1 MSTSTL
7 SVAANDRKARL
18 AQLKSLKR
26 KAPTDSTTDDDVG
39 APTSHRPSKSP
50 RTSPAPDDS
59 SSTSHLLSGRNYDPL
74 TRGPKLGF
82 ELNPASTATTTTL
95 EARAKELSDAA
106 RAAQAAEKAE
116 QDEGREA
123 PLDLFKLQPKKPN
136 WDLKRELERR
146 LEGVNVRTENAI
158 ARLVRER
165 VEGQK
170 KAQGQATANGSGRG
184 DAEADEEGKGMGME
198 GNVLVEATKERER
211 EDEEEARRER
221 VLEAELEAP

>member
-1 MSTSTL
+1 MSTTTL
-7 SVAANDRKARL
+7 SAASSDRKARL

-26 KAPTDSTTDDDVG
+26 KEPPSDTPLDAPEDDSS
-39 APTSHRPSKSP
+39 PRPAKSP
-50 RTSPAPDDS
+50 RTSPSPEP
-59 SSTSHLLSGRNYDPL
+59 TPNPHLSGRNFDPL

-82 ELNPASTATTTTL
+82 SLAPTALSNTTTL
-95 EARAKELSDAA
+95 ESRASALAA
-106 RAAQAAEKAE
+106 ESKAAQEAEKAAQASG
-116 QDEGREA
+116 QDA

-146 LEGVNVRTENAI
+146 MQPLEVRMENAI

-170 KAQGQATANGSGRG
+170 KAAVAKGEAVGGDGEGQ
-184 DAEADEEGKGMGME
+184 EEVGME

-211 EDEEEARRER
+211 EEVEERGRER
-221 VLEAELEAP
+221 ELEAELEAP